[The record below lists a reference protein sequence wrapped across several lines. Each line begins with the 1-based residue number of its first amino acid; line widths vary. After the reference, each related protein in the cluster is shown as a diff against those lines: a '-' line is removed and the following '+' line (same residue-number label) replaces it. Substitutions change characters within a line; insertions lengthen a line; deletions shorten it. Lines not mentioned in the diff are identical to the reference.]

1 MLVLVLVAVA
11 VAVQHPDEVDGA
23 TPSNV
28 VSTFPY
34 LGDAQPR
41 PGVIRMTRA

>member
-11 VAVQHPDEVDGA
+11 VQHPGEVDGD

-34 LGDAQPR
+34 LGDAQLR
-41 PGVIRMTRA
+41 PA